1 MGQKSN
7 EVAYGFGQMGCM
19 MVDGTDAFFPPKDM
33 VIVAITAL
41 TDINFNATNGLVS
54 DFERYTDGANNS
66 PWITT
71 DADAHGTG
79 EIAAQNAHNANG
91 GNATGVITLASAD
104 ATIKPGM
111 IVEQA
116 TMCPRDLV
124 NPYVVKSVDGTTLT
138 VSKKNNVHSPM
149 PVAANLAAGAAA
161 AIYFFASHGQG
172 FGGVEMDAS
181 NTIPKGVTIYGRW
194 TAGKLNAA
202 GTLIAYF
209 GV

>member
-1 MGQKSN
+1 MGQNST

-19 MVDGTDAFFPPKDM
+19 MVDGTDAFFPPKDL

-41 TDINFNATNGLVS
+41 TDINFNATGGLVS

-71 DADAHGTG
+71 EADAHGTG

-104 ATIKPGM
+104 DTIQPGM
-111 IVEQA
+111 IVEEA

-124 NPYVVKSVDGTTLT
+124 NPYIVKSIDGTTLT
-138 VSKKNNVHSPM
+138 VAKRNRPQATAA
-149 PVAANLAAGAAA
+149 VAANLAAAGAE
-161 AIYFFASHGQG
+161 INFFASHGQG
-172 FGGVEMDAS
+172 KGGVEMDAS

>member
-1 MGQKSN
+1 MGQNST

-41 TDINFNATNGLVS
+41 TDINFHATNGLVS

-79 EIAAQNAHNANG
+79 EIAAQNAHND
-91 GNATGVITLASAD
+91 GNAAGVITLASAD

-111 IVEQA
+111 IVEQG

-124 NPYVVKSVDGTTLT
+124 NPYVVKSISGTTLT
-138 VSKKNNVHSPM
+138 VAKRNRPHAT
-149 PVAANLAAGAAA
+149 AAVRADLASGAAA
-161 AIYFFASHGQG
+161 AIYFFSPRGQG
-172 FGGVEMDAS
+172 FGGVQMDAS
-181 NTIPKGVTIYGRW
+181 NTIPRGVTIYGRW

>member
-1 MGQKSN
+1 MAGKGIRTYEGSTADNIALGQGGSAYLDTDSTTFTPSN
-7 EVAYGFGQMGCM
+7 GV
-19 MVDGTDAFFPPKDM
+19 V
-33 VIVAITAL
+33 VAITAL

-111 IVEQA
+111 VVEQA
-116 TMCPRDLV
+116 TMCPRD
-124 NPYVVKSVDGTTLT
+124 
-138 VSKKNNVHSPM
+138 
-149 PVAANLAAGAAA
+149 
-161 AIYFFASHGQG
+161 
-172 FGGVEMDAS
+172 
-181 NTIPKGVTIYGRW
+181 
-194 TAGKLNAA
+194 
-202 GTLIAYF
+202 
-209 GV
+209 

>member
-7 EVAYGFGQMGCM
+7 EVSYGFGQMGCM
-19 MVDGTDAFFPPKDM
+19 LVDGTSAFFPPKDL

-41 TDINFNATNGLVS
+41 ADTTFNATNGLVS

-79 EIAAQNAHNANG
+79 EIAAQNAHNNNG
-91 GNATGVITLASAD
+91 GNGTGIITLTSAD

-124 NPYVVKSVDGTTLT
+124 NPYVVKSIDGTALT
-138 VSKKNNVHSPM
+138 VSKKNNIHSPM
-149 PVAANLAAGAAA
+149 PVAANLAAAGA

-172 FGGVEMDAS
+172 FGGVEMDAA

-194 TAGKLNAA
+194 TAAKLA
-202 GTLIAYF
+202 GGTVIAYF
-209 GV
+209 GQ